1 MDNIIIC
8 FIIVAIVAIQLYFVQ
23 NTLHKIELYKNTFI
37 QRKFLQYN
45 DDYQCSSKYLQDD
58 SVPPITCSSAKISPT
73 FQQIINNLNAYLSK
87 NGNQIAD
94 YHLMKDIVDRNCDT
108 KEEEINTQ
116 IPFPL
121 YLGLMGTM
129 LGILVGVGF
138 LVFGGG
144 LNQLLNAQATTDYTG
159 NGIIQLLSGV
169 ALAMISSVCGIIF
182 TTYASFCQ
190 KNAKRQ
196 VELKKN
202 DFLGWIQEELL
213 PQLSTDMTS
222 ALVRMTQQLTNFN
235 ASFAQNTKEMRSTL
249 SLVNDASKWQ
259 AQLLQAIDK
268 LKIDRIAS
276 ANIAVY
282 DKLLNCTEE
291 IDKLGIYLKNTESYL
306 QQVRLLNEKLG
317 EADERS
323 KTIER
328 LGLFFESEINAVNER
343 KALINESV
351 SDIDN
356 NLRKAIQ
363 ELRESAQ
370 REILSLGTA
379 FGEQTETLKSA
390 MAEQSQTVSRKME
403 ELISSYPKLIEERE
417 KSIDRI
423 TSSMEV
429 AIEEFKKVQQHDKN
443 ERMDELIS
451 SVNRLYDRMGNLSQ
465 KQVSVETLPA
475 SEVKVNA
482 HMSMP
487 RYYKITMLVCAVL
500 IAIYCLIGLVAFV
513 LNLLKE
519 NNWP

>member
-8 FIIVAIVAIQLYFVQ
+8 LIIVAIVAIQFYFVQ
-23 NTLHKIELYKNTFI
+23 NTLRKIELYKNIFI
-37 QRKFLQYN
+37 QRKYLQYN
-45 DDYQCSSKYLQDD
+45 GEYQHSSKYLPDD
-58 SVPPITCSSAKISPT
+58 DMPITCCSTTLSPA
-73 FQQIINNLNAYLSK
+73 FQQIIDNLNAYLVK

-144 LNQLLNAQATTDYTG
+144 LNQLLNVQATTNSAG
-159 NGIIQLLSGV
+159 SGIIQLLSGV
-169 ALAMISSVCGIIF
+169 ALAMISSVCGIMF
-182 TTYASFCQ
+182 TTYASFRQ

-196 VELKKN
+196 MELKKD

-213 PQLSTDMTS
+213 PQLSTNMSS

-235 ASFAQNTKEMRSTL
+235 ESFAQNTKEMRDTL

-282 DKLLNCTEE
+282 DKLKNCTED
-291 IDKLGIYLKNTESYL
+291 IDRLGIYLKNTENYL
-306 QQVRLLNEKLG
+306 QQVQILSEKLG
-317 EADERS
+317 DANERS

-328 LGLFFESEINAVNER
+328 LGLFFESEIKAVNVR
-343 KALINESV
+343 KAMLNESV
-351 SDIDN
+351 SDVDN

-370 REILSLGTA
+370 QEILSLGNA

-403 ELISSYPKLIEERE
+403 ELTSSYPKLVEERE

-423 TSSMEV
+423 TSGMEV
-429 AIEEFKKVQQHDKN
+429 VIKELKKAQQHDKD

-451 SVNRLYDRMGNLSQ
+451 SVDRLYDRMGNLSQ

-482 HMSMP
+482 QMSMP
-487 RYYKITMLVCAVL
+487 RHYKVTMLVCAVL
-500 IAIYCLIGLVAFV
+500 IAIYCLIGLGTFV
-513 LNLLKE
+513 FNLLKE
-519 NNWP
+519 TNWL